1 MRLSDTD
8 IKKAM
13 KRNFI
18 QITPA
23 INIESIEGIAVDLQL
38 GTKFRGFRAS
48 SCPYIDL
55 AGTSSDL
62 KKSLESVMEEQ
73 QELTASQRYILHP
86 GELVIALTYQR
97 VTLANNIV
105 GWLDGRS
112 SLARLGLMVHV
123 TSHRIDPG
131 WDGHI
136 VLECYNSG
144 KVPLALAPMMKICAL
159 NFEMLSCEVE
169 SPYAS
174 RKHAK
179 YKDQSDASPS
189 FLSQEQSCP

>member
-8 IKKAM
+8 IKKALQRGLI
-13 KRNFI
+13 K
-18 QITPA
+18 ITPD
-23 INIESIEGIAVDLQL
+23 IPVKSIEGIAVDLHL
-38 GTKFRGFRAS
+38 GSKFRGFSIS

-55 AGTSSDL
+55 AAPSSEL
-62 KKSLESVMEEQ
+62 KQALDDVMEDEKV
-73 QELTASQRYILHP
+73 LTPDQRYILHP
-86 GELVIALTYQR
+86 GQLVIAVTAQR
-97 VTLANNIV
+97 VTLANNLV

-136 VLECYNSG
+136 VLECFNSG

-159 NFEMLSCEVE
+159 NFEMLSSPVE
-169 SPYAS
+169 SPYAQ
-174 RKHAK
+174 RKSAK
-179 YKDQSDASPS
+179 YRVQTGANPSLISADQ
-189 FLSQEQSCP
+189 